1 MYGINI
7 GFEIGKRALLAQQ
20 YSLNLTGHNIANV
33 NTPGFTR
40 QQAILSSS
48 RPFVTTGGIFGTGV
62 DVVDVRHLR
71 SIFLDEQFRQ
81 ETQNLGK
88 WQMLSSSWSQ
98 IETIYMEPS
107 DTGFST
113 VLDNFWN
120 SWNDLAASP
129 DDRAA
134 RVAVREQ
141 ATLLTNAFHHFATQL
156 GDYQKSLDDD
166 IDKRI
171 SQINQIGAQIANLN
185 SQIASTELNGNIAN
199 DLRDTRDYL
208 IDQLSQY
215 VNVQVLE
222 QPTGAVSVMIGAM
235 QFVDNNNVYDLETTV
250 KGSGANILHTVQFK
264 NSKIKPDIESG
275 ELSALLDLR
284 DNVVPDRINELDQM
298 AVALV
303 KSLNEIHRRGIGLDG
318 KTGQNF
324 FNATVTGAA
333 DINIDDAILEDVAH
347 IAASLNGEV
356 GDNTIALEIAGLR
369 SNLVM
374 SGGTSTFGDYYNA
387 IVGIVG
393 VRSKEAANL
402 AENQQTLLNHID
414 ENRQSLEGVSL
425 DEETTNM
432 LKYQHAYQAAA
443 RVITTMDEALNT
455 VINNMGL
462 VGR

>member
-7 GFEIGKRALLAQQ
+7 GFEIGRRALMAQQ

-40 QQAILSSS
+40 QQAVLSSS
-48 RPFVTTGGIFGTGV
+48 QPFNTANGIFGTGV

-71 SIFLDEQFRQ
+71 SVFLDDQFRQ

-88 WQMLSSSWSQ
+88 WQTLSGSWSQ

-129 DDRAA
+129 DDQAA

-141 ATLLTNAFHHFATQL
+141 ATLLTNAFHHFSTQL
-156 GDYQKSLDDD
+156 TDYQKSLDDD
-166 IDKRI
+166 ISKRI
-171 SQINQIGAQIANLN
+171 TQINQIGKQIAELN
-185 SQIASTELNGNIAN
+185 SAIASTELNGSKAN
-199 DLRDTRDYL
+199 DLRDSRDL
-208 IDQLSQY
+208 LVDELSQY
-215 VNVQVLE
+215 VNVQVIE
-222 QPTGAVSVMIGAM
+222 QPTGAASVLIGSM
-235 QFVDNNNVYDLETTV
+235 QFVDSSNVHELETVV
-250 KGSGANILHTVQFK
+250 KGSGANVLHSVQFK
-264 NSKIKPDIESG
+264 DSKIVPDIESG
-275 ELSALLDLR
+275 ELSALVEIR
-284 DNVVPDRINELDQM
+284 DSIVPARIKELDEM
-298 AVALV
+298 AVSIA
-303 KSLNEIHRRGIGLDG
+303 KSLNAVHQRGTGLDG
-318 KTGQNF
+318 VSGRNF
-324 FNATVTGAA
+324 FDATVTGAA
-333 DINIDDAILEDVAH
+333 DINLDETILDNVSH
-347 IAASLNGEV
+347 IATSASGEV
-356 GDNTIALEIAGLR
+356 GDNAIALEIAGLR
-369 SNLVM
+369 SNLTM
-374 SGGTSTFGDYYNA
+374 NGGTATFGDYYNA

-393 VRSKEAANL
+393 VRAKEAEDSA
-402 AENQQTLLNHID
+402 ANQQTLLNHID

-432 LKYQHAYQAAA
+432 LKYQHAYEAAA

-455 VINNMGL
+455 VINGMGL

>member
-7 GFEIGKRALLAQQ
+7 GFEIGRRALLAQQ

-48 RPFVTTGGIFGTGV
+48 RPFVAADGIFGTGV

-71 SIFLDEQFRQ
+71 SVFLDSQYRQ

-129 DDRAA
+129 DDQAA

-156 GDYQKSLDDD
+156 TDYQKSLDDD
-166 IDKRI
+166 IAKRI
-171 SQINQIGAQIANLN
+171 SQMNQLGAQIANLN

-199 DLRDTRDYL
+199 DLRDSRDYL
-208 IDQLSQY
+208 IDELSQY

-222 QPTGAVSVMIGAM
+222 QPTGAVSVMIGSM
-235 QFVDNNNVYDLETTV
+235 QFVDGNSVYDLETTV
-250 KGSGANILHTVQFK
+250 EGSGANIIHTVQFK
-264 NSKIKPDIESG
+264 NSKIQPDIESG
-275 ELSALLDLR
+275 ELSALMDLR
-284 DNVVPDRINELDQM
+284 DNIVPDRINELDQM

-303 KSLNEIHRRGIGLDG
+303 KSLNDIHRRGIGLDG
-318 KTGQNF
+318 ETGQNF
-324 FNATVTGAA
+324 FSATVTGAA

-347 IAASLNGEV
+347 IAASANGEV
-356 GDNTIALEIAGLR
+356 GDNAIALEIAGLR

-387 IVGIVG
+387 IVGIIG
-393 VRSKEAANL
+393 VRAKEASDL
-402 AENQQTLLNHID
+402 ADNQQTLLNHID